1 MDSDGPI
8 FILLDQAYGSMS
20 MVLDDG
26 GTDEN
31 GGGAPF
37 EDGHHEHYGP
47 TSNGFSGQHGNDQ
60 QCIGDPFFDWC
71 ELDEAFKKQRHEALA
86 QKVKELVAKMRWRRS
101 KAFWSIKKKDEKEQ
115 RMNMRQMQRMRKS
128 GNTMSTYFNWEEL
141 DKVEEEMEMGHRKM
155 QTLHFPVAQMKETC
169 TPMSSYFD
177 WQELEIAED
186 EEQKEL
192 DKRKEDEIKAMRSK
206 LARSTSNIDLKTMRQ
221 QDELKENR
229 KNKRMQSIEAM
240 SKMKESKQKQH
251 YEARGG

>member
-1 MDSDGPI
+1 
-8 FILLDQAYGSMS
+8 
-20 MVLDDG
+20 
-26 GTDEN
+26 
-31 GGGAPF
+31 
-37 EDGHHEHYGP
+37 
-47 TSNGFSGQHGNDQ
+47 
-60 QCIGDPFFDWC
+60 
-71 ELDEAFKKQRHEALA
+71 
-86 QKVKELVAKMRWRRS
+86 
-101 KAFWSIKKKDEKEQ
+101 
-115 RMNMRQMQRMRKS
+115 
-128 GNTMSTYFNWEEL
+128 
-141 DKVEEEMEMGHRKM
+141 MEMGHRKV
-155 QTLHFPVAQMKETC
+155 QRMKETC
-169 TPMSSYFD
+169 TPMSGYFD